1 MPHLSNK
8 DLTSNAQ
15 ALRRNMTDAE
25 RRLWYD
31 FLKHIPLTV
40 NRQKVI
46 GRYIVDFYIHAAGL
60 VIELDGEQHGEPEGL
75 AKDAARD
82 AWLREQGLTVLRYSN
97 YEVKTSLEGVCQ
109 DILAHLPDMPEFSV
123 E

>member
-75 AKDAARD
+75 AKDADRD

>member
-123 E
+123 K

>member
-8 DLTSNAQ
+8 DLTPNAQ